1 MQTNVLYP
9 ALFNFKQICYNE
21 NMNTFLRPTVF
32 KIVFAF
38 IGLLIVVFGWPM
50 LYTFTS
56 TITENGVYQN
66 NLFMNAV
73 NSAIFII
80 YYPVYAILNVV
91 DNLPLS
97 IAVNLTFTFLET
109 YLISCIIS
117 MFFNKK

>member
-1 MQTNVLYP
+1 
-9 ALFNFKQICYNE
+9 
-21 NMNTFLRPTVF
+21 MNTFLRPTVF